1 MTTQAP
7 CDPAIIW
14 QLSETDK
21 FLYVCLK
28 SSVASNA
35 AKSPRNLRLDT
46 FSDMLEAIKT
56 FVCRNN
62 KDDALRGMVCG
73 IFWLP
78 DGLAVNIHRLRQV
91 VPKCKSSINGSLQKI
106 GFTVNLG
113 RSECAQTISG
123 IFPVLKEN
131 TAELRKWTIRKRD
144 ETQKIESPR
153 SNPRSEKFEISLEGL
168 RKARPVAPGPDLPG
182 LDLGPEFDEIRLRE
196 DPIEDS
202 RLWATVRPAELS
214 RDVFGQ
220 FIDEMWIGTQ

>member
-1 MTTQAP
+1 
-7 CDPAIIW
+7 
-14 QLSETDK
+14 
-21 FLYVCLK
+21 
-28 SSVASNA
+28 
-35 AKSPRNLRLDT
+35 
-46 FSDMLEAIKT
+46 MLEAIKT

-91 VPKCKSSINGSLQKI
+91 VPKCKSSINGSLQKL

-144 ETQKIESPR
+144 ETQKIESPS
-153 SNPRSEKFEISLEGL
+153 SNPPREKFEISLEGL
-168 RKARPVAPGPDLPG
+168 RKARPVTAGPDLPG

-196 DPIEDS
+196 DRIEDS
-202 RLWATVRPAELS
+202 RLWAAVRPAELS